1 MVELFKYFDNV
12 IFIACGILGLLFAY
26 RKWPEKPEKKKEWDS
41 WHGSYGTILKII
53 SPIIII
59 GGLFL

>member
-26 RKWPEKPEKKKEWDS
+26 RKWPEKPEKKKEWDAC
-41 WHGSYGTILKII
+41 HESYGRITKIL

-59 GGLFL
+59 GGLII